1 MTSQLVLK
9 IFCNIGEEKLTE
21 TWNFNSIPIQRQ
33 FCTVIATS
41 IINRIA
47 LTLSLDIDRK
57 WVNLLS
63 LVALVL
69 GRGASGGCLSPGS
82 LTSPTE
88 AHLLPPGLHI
98 QPVLVIFYVLL
109 SYLSN
114 TVLESLA
121 INTISALM
129 SDAAAWTA
137 RLYAHCRRWESVK
150 ASQVCLWRKIMHF
163 RPLAPSL
170 LNVMEYVWMSG
181 TTYIVCEWF
190 LIRLAKSGFVNRAM
204 WMCPYSAL

>member
-1 MTSQLVLK
+1 M
-9 IFCNIGEEKLTE
+9 
-21 TWNFNSIPIQRQ
+21 
-33 FCTVIATS
+33 
-41 IINRIA
+41 
-47 LTLSLDIDRK
+47 
-57 WVNLLS
+57 
-63 LVALVL
+63 L

-109 SYLSN
+109 SSLSN

-163 RPLAPSL
+163 KPLAPSL
-170 LNVMEYVWMSG
+170 LNVKEYVWMSG
-181 TTYIVCEWF
+181 TTYIVVEGDQLFDYSDNIIIAYNSHQFWCTM
-190 LIRLAKSGFVNRAM
+190 LIHKAHKTTFIQYTDILAN
-204 WMCPYSAL
+204 PL